1 MADIPT
7 WELLS
12 AATELVMAEAGLSK
26 DQAQTKICDAIAEGT
41 LKFQAK
47 VGWHMIRRMYGKRV
61 LEEKDFHI
69 SPDIQP
75 EDFDWEQSR
84 PLKLWDV
91 RHEIFKLP
99 GLWKLEWIKVCR
111 ADITKFCTVWSKGDA
126 VQHGSRET
134 SATSTNRPAVGS
146 TGARVGSAPRSTA
159 GPQTSNAAGSARRRG
174 ARPKKFEQVRDA
186 MRSDMQ
192 QGRLTAAALK
202 NMLEKNLAENY
213 GVSRDTARKARN
225 AVLSEFGEN

>member
-12 AATELVMAEAGLSK
+12 AATELVMAEAELSK
-26 DQAQTKICDAIAEGT
+26 DQAQTKICDAIADGT

-47 VGWHMIRRMYGKRV
+47 VGRHMIRPMDGNRV

-69 SPDIQP
+69 SRDIQP

-84 PLKLWDV
+84 PLKLWNV

-99 GLWKLEWIKVCR
+99 GLWNLEWIKVCR
-111 ADITKFCTVWSKGDA
+111 ADITKLCTVWSKGDA
-126 VQHGSRET
+126 VQHGET
-134 SATSTNRPAVGS
+134 SATNTSRPALRS

-174 ARPKKFEQVRDA
+174 ARPKKTEQVKGA
-186 MRSDMQ
+186 MRNDIQ

-225 AVLSEFGEN
+225 AVLLEFGEN

>member
-12 AATELVMAEAGLSK
+12 AATELVMAEAELSK
-26 DQAQTKICDAIAEGT
+26 GQAQTKICDAIADGT
-41 LKFQAK
+41 IKFQAK
-47 VGWHMIRRMYGKRV
+47 VGRHMIRFMDGSRV

-69 SPDIQP
+69 SRDIQP

-84 PLKLWDV
+84 PLKLWNV

-99 GLWKLEWIKVCR
+99 GLWNLEWIKVCR
-111 ADITKFCTVWSKGDA
+111 ADITKLCTVWSKGDA
-126 VQHGSRET
+126 VQHGET
-134 SATSTNRPAVGS
+134 SATSTSRPALRS
-146 TGARVGSAPRSTA
+146 TGA
-159 GPQTSNAAGSARRRG
+159 PQTSNAAGSARRRG
-174 ARPKKFEQVRDA
+174 ARPKKTEQVKGA
-186 MRSDMQ
+186 MRNDIQ